1 MSVVA
6 ARLPL
11 VSGPLAS
18 TGAELVSLT
27 GAELLVDGRLPVRGA
42 SVDSRLLAERPGAL
56 FLALPGAQT
65 DGRLFLNA
73 AIDAG
78 AHALLVQV
86 GSESDAVS
94 REMQV
99 ALTRAAERGVSVLR
113 TADGAGALA
122 RLAAQWRTRFGIE
135 VIGVTGSVG
144 KTTTKEAIR
153 VALGGVSAH
162 VAATPGNAN
171 NEIGLPLAL
180 LNMPD
185 GTERFVAEMGMYVGG
200 EIRSLCTLA
209 RPRIGA
215 VTAIDAVHAER
226 AGDLDAIE
234 AAKGELVEELPADG
248 CALLAADDPRVAR
261 LRARTKAR
269 VILVGSAEGSDIRIL
284 SAELDQVTARTA
296 VLLSVA
302 GEKIAV
308 DLPLFGV
315 HFARAAAF
323 AIGVAQV
330 CGVDLRLAAERLSDF
345 ELPGGRASLQTVGGV
360 RIIDD
365 AYNAAPSSMRAALA
379 TLATSRGARFA
390 ALGAMGELGSYADEA
405 HLAIGRA
412 AAESGLSALLVFGSD
427 ADGIAE
433 GARSAGMPVDKIVR
447 LSADEQGIAAG
458 AGLIADRAR
467 TGDTVLIKASRSV
480 ALDRLATSLRER
492 LRGGVA

>member
-1 MSVVA
+1 MSVA
-6 ARLPL
+6 AVRLPR
-11 VSGPLAS
+11 VSGHLAT
-18 TGAELVSLT
+18 TGAELASIT
-27 GAELLVDGRLPVRGA
+27 GAELLINGSLPVRGA
-42 SVDSRLLAERPGAL
+42 SVDSRLIAARPGAL

-78 AHALLVQV
+78 AHALIVQD
-86 GSESDAVS
+86 GPESEAVS
-94 REMQV
+94 REAQL
-99 ALTRAAERGVSVLR
+99 ANARAAERGVSLLR
-113 TADGAGALA
+113 TADGANALA
-122 RLAAQWRTRFGIE
+122 QLAAQWRARFEIE

-153 VALGGVSAH
+153 VALGGAASH

-180 LNMPD
+180 LNAAD

-209 RPRIGA
+209 KPRIGV

-248 CALLAADDPRVAR
+248 YALLAADDPRVAR

-269 VILVGSAEGSDIRIL
+269 VILVGTAEASDVQIL

-296 VLLSVA
+296 VALSVA
-302 GEKIAV
+302 GEKVDI

-323 AIGVAQV
+323 AIGVAQI
-330 CGVDLRLAAERLSDF
+330 CGVDLRLAAERLAEF

-360 RIIDD
+360 RLIDD
-365 AYNAAPSSMRAALA
+365 SYNAAPSSMRAALA
-379 TLATSRGARFA
+379 TLATTRGARFA
-390 ALGAMGELGSYADEA
+390 ALGAMGELGSYAAEA
-405 HLAIGRA
+405 HLAIGRV
-412 AAESGLSALLVFGSD
+412 AAESGLSVLLVFGSE

-433 GARSAGMPVDKIVR
+433 GARSAGMPVDQIVR
-447 LSADEQGIAAG
+447 LSADEHGIAAG

-480 ALDRLATSLRER
+480 ALDRLVTALRER
-492 LRGGVA
+492 LQGGAA

>member
-1 MSVVA
+1 MSVA
-6 ARLPL
+6 AVRPSR
-11 VSGPLAS
+11 VGGHLAS
-18 TGAELVSLT
+18 AGAELAAIT
-27 GAELLVDGRLPVRGA
+27 GAELLVDGTLPVRGA
-42 SVDSRLLAERPGAL
+42 LVDSRRLVEHPGAL

-65 DGRLFLNA
+65 DGRLHLSA
-73 AIDAG
+73 AINAG
-78 AHALLVQV
+78 AHALIIQS
-86 GSESDAVS
+86 GAEGEAVS
-94 REMQV
+94 QEI
-99 ALTRAAERGVSVLR
+99 RAAQERARERGVSVLQ
-113 TADGAGALA
+113 TPDGPRALA
-122 RLAAQWRTRFGIE
+122 QLAAHWRARFDIE
-135 VIGVTGSVG
+135 VAGVTGSVG

-153 VALGGVSAH
+153 VALGGADAH

-209 RPRIGA
+209 RPRIGV

-248 CALLAADDPRVAR
+248 FALLAADDPRVLR
-261 LRARTKAR
+261 LRARTAAH
-269 VILVGSAEGSDIRIL
+269 VILVGNSEASDVRIL
-284 SAELDQVTARTA
+284 SAELDQASARTA
-296 VLLSVA
+296 VVLLIA
-302 GEKIAV
+302 GEKIAI

-323 AIGVAQV
+323 AVGVAQV
-330 CGVDLRLAAERLSDF
+330 CGVDLHQAAERLSTF
-345 ELPGGRASLQTVGGV
+345 ELPGGRTSVQTVGGV

-365 AYNAAPSSMRAALA
+365 SYNAAPSSMAAALA
-379 TLATSRGARFA
+379 TLGTSRGARFA
-390 ALGAMGELGSYADEA
+390 ALGAMGELGSYSAEA

-412 AAESGLSALLVFGSD
+412 AAESDLTALLVFGSE

-433 GARSAGMPVDKIVR
+433 GARSAGMTVDQIVR
-447 LSADEQGIAAG
+447 LSADEGGIAAG

-467 TGDTVLIKASRSV
+467 TGDTVLIKASRAV
-480 ALDRLATSLRER
+480 ALER
-492 LRGGVA
+492 LVTALHERLSGGVA

>member
-1 MSVVA
+1 MNVA
-6 ARLPL
+6 ATRSTR
-11 VSGPLAS
+11 VSGHLA
-18 TGAELVSLT
+18 TAGTELAAVT
-27 GAELLVDGRLPVRGA
+27 GAELLVDGTLPVRGA
-42 SVDSRLLAERPGAL
+42 QVDSRQLAEHPGAL
-56 FLALPGAQT
+56 FIALPGAQT
-65 DGRLFLNA
+65 DGRLYLNA

-78 AHALLVQV
+78 AHALMIQSGVEGEAISLEIQ
-86 GSESDAVS
+86 
-94 REMQV
+94 
-99 ALTRAAERGVSVLR
+99 RAQERAGERGISVLR
-113 TADGAGALA
+113 SPDAPRALA
-122 RLAAQWRTRFGIE
+122 QLAANWRARFDIE
-135 VIGVTGSVG
+135 VTGVTGSVG

-153 VALGGVSAH
+153 VALGGAAAH

-180 LNMPD
+180 LNLPD

-248 CALLAADDPRVAR
+248 FALLAADDPRVLR
-261 LRARTKAR
+261 LRARTAAR
-269 VILVGSAEGSDIRIL
+269 VILVGSAEASHIRIL
-284 SAELDQVTARTA
+284 SAELDQVSARTA
-296 VLLSVA
+296 VVLSVD

-323 AIGVAQV
+323 AIGVAKV
-330 CGVDLRLAAERLSDF
+330 SGVDLHLAAERLAAF
-345 ELPGGRASLQTVGGV
+345 ELPSGRTSVQTVGGV

-365 AYNAAPSSMRAALA
+365 SYNAAPSSMASALA
-379 TLATSRGARFA
+379 TLGTSRGTRFA
-390 ALGAMGELGSYADEA
+390 ALGAMGELGNYSAEA

-412 AAESGLSALLVFGSD
+412 AAESGLSVLLVFGSE

-433 GARSAGMPVDKIVR
+433 GARSAGMPVEQIVR
-447 LSADEQGIAAG
+447 LSADEGGIAAG
-458 AGLIADRAR
+458 AGLIADRVR
-467 TGDTVLIKASRSV
+467 TGDTVLIKASRAV
-480 ALDRLATSLRER
+480 ALERFVAALHER
-492 LRGGVA
+492 LNGGPE